1 MRKDY
6 QEYYR
11 VLNLNPGAT
20 PAEIKRSYHQIIRRW
35 HPDLFKPGSLMQKT
49 AEDITK
55 ETNEAFE
62 QLFKKR
68 HYRNFPP
75 PGEAPPPKPARA
87 VRRPPPKAPRKRSA
101 AKWAARGARRFAA
114 WPWRKIA
121 AAALVATVVFAG
133 VALRANIRGLFYGDR
148 PAPAAAA
155 AAVAMVTPTKPGER
169 EIPDGLA
176 TVSVPIAVATGE
188 PSHTDI
194 APVAEVS
201 ARSNP
206 IPVSVGRA
214 SRPRPERSQRAD
226 EPKPE
231 QASITF
237 SAPGPENLQS
247 NGPRSIL
254 VGQRASSRLPE
265 RELARWPTTETCVHA
280 SAPSPTLPSAD
291 LGRILD
297 EATARLSTFGVG
309 DSKARVLEIQGKPD
323 EDLGSVLRY
332 GSSLVYFAN
341 GWVRNWSD
349 RYPRL
354 NIRRWPTIP
363 MFQLGFFEQGSDR
376 SEVIRAQGMPT
387 GVTSYGYTYGTSFV
401 FFENDRVAVFGD
413 GDQRLNSLVLPTLPR
428 LDVDQL
434 P

>member
-68 HYRNFPP
+68 HYRKFPP

-87 VRRPPPKAPRKRSA
+87 VRRPPPKAPPKRSA
-101 AKWAARGARRFAA
+101 AKWAARRVRRFAA
-114 WPWRKIA
+114 WPWGKIA
-121 AAALVATVVFAG
+121 AAALLAAVVFTG
-133 VALRANIRGLFYGDR
+133 VALRADIRGLFHGGR

-169 EIPDGLA
+169 EMPDGLT
-176 TVSVPIAVATGE
+176 TVSVPTAAPTAE

-194 APVAEVS
+194 APVAM
-201 ARSNP
+201 A
-206 IPVSVGRA
+206 PVG
-214 SRPRPERSQRAD
+214 
-226 EPKPE
+226 
-231 QASITF
+231 
-237 SAPGPENLQS
+237 GPQ
-247 NGPRSIL
+247 PIL

-265 RELARWPTTETCVHA
+265 REQARWPTTEPYARA
-280 SAPSPTLPSAD
+280 SPATPAPPAPPSAD
-291 LGRILD
+291 LRRILD
-297 EATARLSTFGVG
+297 EATSRLSTFGVG
-309 DSKARVLEIQGKPD
+309 DSKGRVLEIQGKPD

-341 GWVRNWSD
+341 GWVRDWSD

-363 MFQLGFFEQGSDR
+363 VFQLGFFEQGSDR

-413 GDQRLNSLVLPTLPR
+413 GDQRLNSLVLPTMPR
-428 LDVDQL
+428 LDFDQL